1 MRIKNVAP
9 GFGNLCILTG
19 NLCQTL
25 LNGLLDF
32 VIFVPAKE
40 KRRQDMITA
49 KGICKSFAD
58 KQVLSGIDL
67 DIKPG
72 TIFGLLGPSG
82 AGKTTLIK
90 IITGQ
95 IGFDSGVVSVFG
107 KNVKEL
113 TGEDRKKIGIMMD
126 DHGVY
131 DRLSVA
137 DNLKIF
143 CDIYGIPY
151 SGIGKALEEVGLAD
165 SARKPA
171 MKLSKGMLAR
181 LKLARV
187 FMVSPKIL
195 FLDEP
200 TSGLDP
206 MTMKYIHKLILDR
219 RDSGCTVF
227 LTTHNMEEA
236 VALCDDVALLNE
248 GKIVDHGAPSEICR
262 RYNHQKKIKKKK
274 KNGEEISLPHGAE
287 SAEKISSLI
296 AQGKVETI
304 HSSEPTL
311 ETVFIEL
318 TGRKLEAE
326 EENKYA

>member
-1 MRIKNVAP
+1 
-9 GFGNLCILTG
+9 
-19 NLCQTL
+19 
-25 LNGLLDF
+25 
-32 VIFVPAKE
+32 
-40 KRRQDMITA
+40 MINA
-49 KGICKSFAD
+49 KGISKSFAD
-58 KQVLSGIDL
+58 KKVLSGIDL

-95 IGFDSGVVSVFG
+95 MGFDSGEVSVFG
-107 KNVKEL
+107 KSVTEL
-113 TGEDRKKIGIMMD
+113 NGEEKKQIGIMMD

-131 DRLSVA
+131 DRLTVA

-143 CDIYGIPY
+143 CDIYGVPY
-151 SGIGKALEEVGLAD
+151 SAIGSALKEVGLSD
-165 SARKPA
+165 SAKKPA

-206 MTMKYIHKLILDR
+206 MTMKYIHKLILER
-219 RDSGCTVF
+219 RNAGCTVF

-236 VALCDDVALLNE
+236 TVLCDEVALLNE
-248 GKIVDHGAPSEICR
+248 GKIVERGQPSEICR
-262 RYNHQKKIKKKK
+262 RYNHQKKIHIHLKT
-274 KNGEEISLPHGAE
+274 GGDISFAHDAE
-287 SAEKISSLI
+287 SAGEIGRLI
-296 AQGKVETI
+296 EQGRLETI

-326 EENKYA
+326 EEIRYA

>member
-1 MRIKNVAP
+1 
-9 GFGNLCILTG
+9 
-19 NLCQTL
+19 
-25 LNGLLDF
+25 
-32 VIFVPAKE
+32 
-40 KRRQDMITA
+40 MISA

-58 KQVLSGIDL
+58 KEVLSGIDL

-72 TIFGLLGPSG
+72 KIFGLLGPSG
-82 AGKTTLIK
+82 AGKTTLIR

-95 IGFDSGVVSVFG
+95 LGFDSGEVRVFA
-107 KNVKEL
+107 KPVNEL
-113 TGEDRKKIGIMMD
+113 TGDDKKKIGIMMD

-131 DRLSVA
+131 DRLSCT

-143 CDIYGIPY
+143 ADIYGVPY
-151 SGIGKALEEVGLAD
+151 SEIGKALKETGLAD
-165 SARKPA
+165 SAKKPA
-171 MKLSKGMLAR
+171 MKLSKGMRAR
-181 LKLARV
+181 LQLARV
-187 FMVSPKIL
+187 FMIHPKIL

-236 VALCDDVALLNE
+236 TVLCDEVALLNE
-248 GKIVDHGAPSEICR
+248 GKIVDRGAPSEICR
-262 RYNHQKKIKKKK
+262 RYNHQKTINIHLKT
-274 KNGEEISLPHGAE
+274 GEDISLAHGAE

-296 AQGKVETI
+296 EQGKVETI

-326 EENKYA
+326 EEIRYA

>member
-1 MRIKNVAP
+1 
-9 GFGNLCILTG
+9 
-19 NLCQTL
+19 
-25 LNGLLDF
+25 
-32 VIFVPAKE
+32 
-40 KRRQDMITA
+40 MISA
-49 KGICKSFAD
+49 NGICKSFTD
-58 KQVLSGIDL
+58 KEVLSGIDL

-72 TIFGLLGPSG
+72 KIFGLLGPSG
-82 AGKTTLIK
+82 AGKTTLIR

-95 IGFDSGVVSVFG
+95 LGFDAGEVRVFA
-107 KNVKEL
+107 KPVNEL
-113 TGEDRKKIGIMMD
+113 TGDDKKKIGIMMD

-131 DRLSVA
+131 DRLSCT

-143 CDIYGIPY
+143 ADIYGVPY
-151 SGIGKALEEVGLAD
+151 SEIGKAFKEVGLEDA
-165 SARKPA
+165 AKKPA
-171 MKLSKGMLAR
+171 MKLSKGMRAR
-181 LKLARV
+181 LQLARV
-187 FMVSPKIL
+187 FMVRPKIL

-236 VALCDDVALLNE
+236 AVLCDEVALLNE
-248 GKIVDHGAPSEICR
+248 GKIVDRGAPSEICR
-262 RYNHQKKIKKKK
+262 RYNHQKTINIHLKT
-274 KNGEEISLPHGAE
+274 GEDISLAHGAE

-296 AQGKVETI
+296 EQGKVETI

-326 EENKYA
+326 EEIRYA

>member
-1 MRIKNVAP
+1 
-9 GFGNLCILTG
+9 
-19 NLCQTL
+19 
-25 LNGLLDF
+25 
-32 VIFVPAKE
+32 
-40 KRRQDMITA
+40 MISA
-49 KGICKSFAD
+49 NGICKSFTD
-58 KQVLSGIDL
+58 KEVLSGIDL

-72 TIFGLLGPSG
+72 KIFGLLGPSG
-82 AGKTTLIK
+82 AGKTTLIR

-95 IGFDSGVVSVFG
+95 LGFDAGEVRVFA
-107 KNVKEL
+107 KPVNEL
-113 TGEDRKKIGIMMD
+113 TGDDKKKIGIMMD

-131 DRLSVA
+131 DRLSCT

-143 CDIYGIPY
+143 ADIYGVPY
-151 SGIGKALEEVGLAD
+151 SEIGKALKETGLAD
-165 SARKPA
+165 SAKKPA
-171 MKLSKGMLAR
+171 MKLSKGMRAR
-181 LKLARV
+181 LQLARV
-187 FMVSPKIL
+187 FMVRPKIL

-219 RDSGCTVF
+219 RNSGCTVF

-236 VALCDDVALLNE
+236 AVLCDEVALLNE
-248 GKIVDHGAPSEICR
+248 GKIVDRGAPSEICR
-262 RYNHQKKIKKKK
+262 RYNHQKTINIHLKT
-274 KNGEEISLPHGAE
+274 GEDISLAHGAE

-296 AQGKVETI
+296 EQGKVETI

-326 EENKYA
+326 EEIRYA

>member
-1 MRIKNVAP
+1 
-9 GFGNLCILTG
+9 
-19 NLCQTL
+19 
-25 LNGLLDF
+25 
-32 VIFVPAKE
+32 
-40 KRRQDMITA
+40 MISA
-49 KGICKSFAD
+49 KGLCKSFAD
-58 KQVLSGIDL
+58 KEVLSGIDL

-72 TIFGLLGPSG
+72 KIFGLLGPSG
-82 AGKTTLIK
+82 AGKTTLIR

-95 IGFDSGVVSVFG
+95 LGFDSGEVRVFA
-107 KNVKEL
+107 KPVNEL
-113 TGEDRKKIGIMMD
+113 TGDDKKKIGIMMD

-131 DRLSVA
+131 DRLSCT

-143 CDIYGIPY
+143 ADIYGVPY
-151 SGIGKALEEVGLAD
+151 SEIGKALKETGLAD
-165 SARKPA
+165 SAKKPA
-171 MKLSKGMLAR
+171 MKLSKGMRAR
-181 LKLARV
+181 LQLARV
-187 FMVSPKIL
+187 FMVRPKIL

-236 VALCDDVALLNE
+236 AVLCDEVALLNE
-248 GKIVDHGAPSEICR
+248 GKIVDRGAPSEICR
-262 RYNHQKKIKKKK
+262 RYNHQKTINIHLKT
-274 KNGEEISLPHGAE
+274 GEDISLAHGAE

-296 AQGKVETI
+296 EQGKVETI

-326 EENKYA
+326 EEIRYA

>member
-1 MRIKNVAP
+1 
-9 GFGNLCILTG
+9 
-19 NLCQTL
+19 
-25 LNGLLDF
+25 
-32 VIFVPAKE
+32 
-40 KRRQDMITA
+40 MISA

-58 KQVLSGIDL
+58 KEVLSGIDL

-72 TIFGLLGPSG
+72 KIFGLLGPSG
-82 AGKTTLIK
+82 AGKTTLIR

-95 IGFDSGVVSVFG
+95 LGFDSGEVRVFA
-107 KNVKEL
+107 KPVNEL
-113 TGEDRKKIGIMMD
+113 TGDDKKKIGIMMD

-131 DRLSVA
+131 DRLSCT

-143 CDIYGIPY
+143 ADIYGVPY
-151 SGIGKALEEVGLAD
+151 SEIGKALKETGLAD
-165 SARKPA
+165 SAKKPA
-171 MKLSKGMLAR
+171 MKLSKGMRAR
-181 LKLARV
+181 LQLARV
-187 FMVSPKIL
+187 FMVRPKIL

-236 VALCDDVALLNE
+236 AVLCDEVALLNE
-248 GKIVDHGAPSEICR
+248 GKIVDRGAPSEICR
-262 RYNHQKKIKKKK
+262 RYNHQKTISIHLKT
-274 KNGEEISLPHGAE
+274 GEDITLSDGIE
-287 SAEKISSLI
+287 SADEISSLLR
-296 AQGKVETI
+296 QGKIETI

-318 TGRKLEAE
+318 TGRKLENDGE
-326 EENKYA
+326 VRYA

>member
-1 MRIKNVAP
+1 
-9 GFGNLCILTG
+9 
-19 NLCQTL
+19 
-25 LNGLLDF
+25 
-32 VIFVPAKE
+32 
-40 KRRQDMITA
+40 MISA
-49 KGICKSFAD
+49 NGICKSFTD
-58 KQVLSGIDL
+58 KEVLSGIDL

-72 TIFGLLGPSG
+72 KIFGLLGPSG
-82 AGKTTLIK
+82 AGKTTLIR

-95 IGFDSGVVSVFG
+95 LGFDAGEVRVFA
-107 KNVKEL
+107 KPVNEL
-113 TGEDRKKIGIMMD
+113 TGDDKKKIGIMMD

-131 DRLSVA
+131 DRLSCT

-143 CDIYGIPY
+143 ADIYGVPY
-151 SGIGKALEEVGLAD
+151 SEIGKALKETGLAD
-165 SARKPA
+165 SAKKPA
-171 MKLSKGMLAR
+171 MKLSKGMRAR
-181 LKLARV
+181 LQLARV
-187 FMVSPKIL
+187 FMVRPNIL

-219 RDSGCTVF
+219 RNSGCTVF

-236 VALCDDVALLNE
+236 AVLCDEVALLNE
-248 GKIVDHGAPSEICR
+248 GKIVDRGAPSEICR
-262 RYNHQKKIKKKK
+262 RYNHQKTINIHLKT
-274 KNGEEISLPHGAE
+274 GEDISLAHGAE

-296 AQGKVETI
+296 EQGKVETI

-326 EENKYA
+326 EEIRYA

>member
-1 MRIKNVAP
+1 
-9 GFGNLCILTG
+9 
-19 NLCQTL
+19 
-25 LNGLLDF
+25 
-32 VIFVPAKE
+32 
-40 KRRQDMITA
+40 MISA
-49 KGICKSFAD
+49 NGICKSFAD
-58 KQVLSGIDL
+58 KEVLSGIDL

-72 TIFGLLGPSG
+72 KIFGLLGPSG

-95 IGFDSGVVSVFG
+95 LGCDKGEINVLG
-107 KNVKEL
+107 KPVNVL
-113 TGEDRKKIGIMMD
+113 TGNDKKQIGIMMD

-131 DRLSVA
+131 DRLSCM

-143 CDIYGIPY
+143 ADIYGVPY
-151 SGIGKALEEVGLAD
+151 SEIGKALNEVGLAD
-165 SARKPA
+165 SAKKPA
-171 MKLSKGMLAR
+171 MKLSKGMRAR
-181 LKLARV
+181 LQLARV
-187 FMVSPKIL
+187 FMIRPKIL

-206 MTMKYIHKLILDR
+206 MTMKYIHKLITSR
-219 RDSGCTVF
+219 RDEGCTVF

-236 VALCDDVALLNE
+236 TVLCDEVALLNE
-248 GKIVDHGAPSEICR
+248 GKIVDRGAPAEICR
-262 RYNHQKKIKKKK
+262 RYNHQKTINIHLKT
-274 KNGEEISLPHGAE
+274 GEDISFTHGVE

-296 AQGKVETI
+296 KQGKVETI

-326 EENKYA
+326 EEIRYA

>member
-1 MRIKNVAP
+1 MIRA
-9 GFGNLCILTG
+9 
-19 NLCQTL
+19 
-25 LNGLLDF
+25 NGVHKRF
-32 VIFVPAKE
+32 AGKE
-40 KRRQDMITA
+40 
-49 KGICKSFAD
+49 
-58 KQVLSGIDL
+58 VLSGIDL

-95 IGFDSGVVSVFG
+95 LSFESGEVTVFG
-107 KNVKEL
+107 KNVAAL
-113 TGEDRKKIGIMMD
+113 NGEDKKLIGIMMD

-131 DRLSVA
+131 ERLSCT

-143 CDIYGIPY
+143 ADIYGIPH
-151 SGIGKALEEVGLAD
+151 SEIPKTLKEVGLEDA
-165 SARKPA
+165 AKKPA
-171 MKLSKGMLAR
+171 MKLSKGMRAR
-181 LKLARV
+181 LQLARV

-206 MTMKYIHKLILDR
+206 MTMKFIHKLINDR
-219 RDSGCTVF
+219 KKAGCTIF

-236 VALCDDVALLNE
+236 TVLCDEVALLNE
-248 GKIVDHGAPSEICR
+248 GKIVDRGSPEEICR
-262 RYNHQKKIKKKK
+262 KYNHQKKINIHLKSGKDIELSHEK
-274 KNGEEISLPHGAE
+274 S
-287 SAEKISSLI
+287 SADKIRELMEKGQI
-296 AQGKVETI
+296 ETI

-318 TGRKLEAE
+318 TGRNFTGDEEAR
-326 EENKYA
+326 YA

>member
-1 MRIKNVAP
+1 
-9 GFGNLCILTG
+9 
-19 NLCQTL
+19 
-25 LNGLLDF
+25 
-32 VIFVPAKE
+32 
-40 KRRQDMITA
+40 MISA
-49 KGICKSFAD
+49 NGICKSFTD
-58 KQVLSGIDL
+58 KEVLSGIDL

-72 TIFGLLGPSG
+72 KIFGLLGPSG
-82 AGKTTLIK
+82 AGKTTLIR

-95 IGFDSGVVSVFG
+95 LGFDSGEVRVFA
-107 KNVKEL
+107 KPVNEL
-113 TGEDRKKIGIMMD
+113 TGDDKKKIGIMMD

-131 DRLSVA
+131 DRLSCT

-143 CDIYGIPY
+143 ADIYGVPY
-151 SGIGKALEEVGLAD
+151 SEIGKALKETGLAD
-165 SARKPA
+165 SAKKPA
-171 MKLSKGMLAR
+171 MKLSKGMRAR
-181 LKLARV
+181 LQLARV
-187 FMVSPKIL
+187 FMVRPKIL

-219 RDSGCTVF
+219 RNSGCTVF

-236 VALCDDVALLNE
+236 AVLCDEVALLNE
-248 GKIVDHGAPSEICR
+248 GKIVDRGAPSEICR
-262 RYNHQKKIKKKK
+262 RYNHQKTINIHLKT
-274 KNGEEISLPHGAE
+274 GEDISLAHGAE

-296 AQGKVETI
+296 EQGKVETI

-326 EENKYA
+326 EEIRYA

>member
-1 MRIKNVAP
+1 
-9 GFGNLCILTG
+9 
-19 NLCQTL
+19 
-25 LNGLLDF
+25 
-32 VIFVPAKE
+32 
-40 KRRQDMITA
+40 MISA

-58 KQVLSGIDL
+58 KEVLSGIDL
-67 DIKPG
+67 DIKHG
-72 TIFGLLGPSG
+72 KIFGLLGPSG
-82 AGKTTLIK
+82 AGKTTLIR

-95 IGFDSGVVSVFG
+95 LGFDSGEVRVFA
-107 KNVKEL
+107 KPVNEL
-113 TGEDRKKIGIMMD
+113 TGDDKKKIGIMMD

-131 DRLSVA
+131 DRLSCT

-143 CDIYGIPY
+143 ADIYGVPY
-151 SGIGKALEEVGLAD
+151 SEIGKALKETGLAD
-165 SARKPA
+165 SAKKPA
-171 MKLSKGMLAR
+171 MKLSKGMRAR
-181 LKLARV
+181 LQLARV
-187 FMVSPKIL
+187 FMVRPKIL

-236 VALCDDVALLNE
+236 AVLCDEVALLNE
-248 GKIVDHGAPSEICR
+248 GKIVDRGAPSEICR
-262 RYNHQKKIKKKK
+262 RYNHQKKINIHLKT
-274 KNGEEISLPHGAE
+274 GGDVSFAHDAE
-287 SAEKISSLI
+287 SAGEIGRLI
-296 AQGKVETI
+296 EQGRLETI

-326 EENKYA
+326 EEIRYA

>member
-1 MRIKNVAP
+1 
-9 GFGNLCILTG
+9 
-19 NLCQTL
+19 
-25 LNGLLDF
+25 
-32 VIFVPAKE
+32 
-40 KRRQDMITA
+40 MISA

-58 KQVLSGIDL
+58 KEVLSGIDL

-72 TIFGLLGPSG
+72 KIFGLLGPSG
-82 AGKTTLIK
+82 AGKTTLIR

-95 IGFDSGVVSVFG
+95 LGFDSGEVRVFA
-107 KNVKEL
+107 KPVNEL
-113 TGEDRKKIGIMMD
+113 TGDDKKKIGIMMD

-131 DRLSVA
+131 DRLSCT

-143 CDIYGIPY
+143 ADIYGVPY
-151 SGIGKALEEVGLAD
+151 SEIGKALKETGLAD
-165 SARKPA
+165 SAKKPA
-171 MKLSKGMLAR
+171 MKLSKGMRAR
-181 LKLARV
+181 LQLARV

-206 MTMKYIHKLILDR
+206 MTMKYIHRLILDR

-236 VALCDDVALLNE
+236 VVLCDEVALLNE
-248 GKIVDHGAPSEICR
+248 GKIIDRGAPSEICR
-262 RYNHQKKIKKKK
+262 RYNHQKTINIHLKT
-274 KNGEEISLPHGAE
+274 GEDISLAHGAE

-296 AQGKVETI
+296 EQGKVETI

-326 EENKYA
+326 EEIRYA

>member
-1 MRIKNVAP
+1 
-9 GFGNLCILTG
+9 
-19 NLCQTL
+19 
-25 LNGLLDF
+25 
-32 VIFVPAKE
+32 
-40 KRRQDMITA
+40 MISA
-49 KGICKSFAD
+49 NGICKSFAD
-58 KQVLSGIDL
+58 KEVLSGIDL

-72 TIFGLLGPSG
+72 KIFGLLGPSG
-82 AGKTTLIK
+82 AGKTTLIR

-95 IGFDSGVVSVFG
+95 LGFDSGEVRVFA
-107 KNVKEL
+107 KPVNEL
-113 TGEDRKKIGIMMD
+113 TGDDKKKIGIMMD

-131 DRLSVA
+131 DRLSCT

-143 CDIYGIPY
+143 ADIYGVPY
-151 SGIGKALEEVGLAD
+151 SEIGKALKETGLAD
-165 SARKPA
+165 SAKKPA
-171 MKLSKGMLAR
+171 MKLSKGMRAR
-181 LKLARV
+181 LQLARV
-187 FMVSPKIL
+187 FMVRPKIL

-236 VALCDDVALLNE
+236 AVLCDEVALLNE
-248 GKIVDHGAPSEICR
+248 GKIVDRGAPSEICR
-262 RYNHQKKIKKKK
+262 RYNHQKTINIHLKT
-274 KNGEEISLPHGAE
+274 GEDISLAHGAE

-296 AQGKVETI
+296 EQGKVETI

-326 EENKYA
+326 EEIRYA

>member
-1 MRIKNVAP
+1 
-9 GFGNLCILTG
+9 
-19 NLCQTL
+19 
-25 LNGLLDF
+25 
-32 VIFVPAKE
+32 
-40 KRRQDMITA
+40 MINA
-49 KGICKSFAD
+49 KGISKSFAD
-58 KQVLSGIDL
+58 RKVLSGIDL

-95 IGFDSGVVSVFG
+95 MGFDSGEVSVFG
-107 KNVKEL
+107 KSVKEL
-113 TGEDRKKIGIMMD
+113 NGEEKKQIGIMMD

-131 DRLSVA
+131 DRLTVA

-143 CDIYGIPY
+143 CDIYGVPY
-151 SGIGKALEEVGLAD
+151 SAIGSALKEVGLSD
-165 SARKPA
+165 SAKKPA

-206 MTMKYIHKLILDR
+206 MTMKYIHKLILER
-219 RDSGCTVF
+219 RNAGCTVF

-236 VALCDDVALLNE
+236 TVLCDEVALLNE
-248 GKIVDHGAPSEICR
+248 GKIVDRGAPSDICR
-262 RYNHQKKIKKKK
+262 RYNHQKTINIHLKT
-274 KNGEEISLPHGAE
+274 GEDISFAHDAE

-296 AQGKVETI
+296 EQGKVETI

-318 TGRKLEAE
+318 TGRTLEE
-326 EENKYA
+326 DIRYA

>member
-1 MRIKNVAP
+1 
-9 GFGNLCILTG
+9 
-19 NLCQTL
+19 
-25 LNGLLDF
+25 
-32 VIFVPAKE
+32 
-40 KRRQDMITA
+40 MISA
-49 KGICKSFAD
+49 NGICKSFTD
-58 KQVLSGIDL
+58 KEVLSGIDL

-72 TIFGLLGPSG
+72 KIFGLLGPSG
-82 AGKTTLIK
+82 AGKTTLIR

-95 IGFDSGVVSVFG
+95 LGFDAGEVRVFE
-107 KNVKEL
+107 KPVNEL
-113 TGEDRKKIGIMMD
+113 TGDDKKKIGIMMD

-131 DRLSVA
+131 DRLSCT

-143 CDIYGIPY
+143 ADIYGVPY
-151 SGIGKALEEVGLAD
+151 SEIGKALKETGLAD
-165 SARKPA
+165 SAKKPA
-171 MKLSKGMLAR
+171 MKLSKGMRAR
-181 LKLARV
+181 LQLARV
-187 FMVSPKIL
+187 FMVRPKIL

-236 VALCDDVALLNE
+236 AVLCDEVALLNE
-248 GKIVDHGAPSEICR
+248 GKIVDRGAPSEICR
-262 RYNHQKKIKKKK
+262 RYNHQKTINIHLKT
-274 KNGEEISLPHGAE
+274 GEDISLAHGAE

-296 AQGKVETI
+296 EQGKVETI

-326 EENKYA
+326 EEIRYA

>member
-1 MRIKNVAP
+1 
-9 GFGNLCILTG
+9 
-19 NLCQTL
+19 
-25 LNGLLDF
+25 
-32 VIFVPAKE
+32 
-40 KRRQDMITA
+40 MISA
-49 KGICKSFAD
+49 KGICKSFTD
-58 KQVLSGIDL
+58 KEVLSGIDL

-72 TIFGLLGPSG
+72 KIFGLLGPSG
-82 AGKTTLIK
+82 AGKTTLIR

-95 IGFDSGVVSVFG
+95 LGFDSGEVRVFA
-107 KNVKEL
+107 KPVNEL
-113 TGEDRKKIGIMMD
+113 TGDDKKKIGIMMD

-131 DRLSVA
+131 DRLSCT

-143 CDIYGIPY
+143 ADIYGVPY
-151 SGIGKALEEVGLAD
+151 SEIGKAFKEVGLEDA
-165 SARKPA
+165 AKKPA
-171 MKLSKGMLAR
+171 MKLSKGMCAR
-181 LKLARV
+181 LQLARV
-187 FMVSPKIL
+187 FMVRPKIL

-236 VALCDDVALLNE
+236 AVLCDEVALLNE
-248 GKIVDHGAPSEICR
+248 GKIVDRGAPSEICR
-262 RYNHQKKIKKKK
+262 RYNHQKTINIHLKT
-274 KNGEEISLPHGAE
+274 GEDISLAHGAE
-287 SAEKISSLI
+287 SAEKTSSLI
-296 AQGKVETI
+296 EQGKVETI

-326 EENKYA
+326 EEIRYA

>member
-1 MRIKNVAP
+1 
-9 GFGNLCILTG
+9 
-19 NLCQTL
+19 
-25 LNGLLDF
+25 
-32 VIFVPAKE
+32 
-40 KRRQDMITA
+40 MINA
-49 KGICKSFAD
+49 KGISKTFSD
-58 KQVLSGIDL
+58 RKVLSGIDL

-95 IGFDSGVVSVFG
+95 MGFDSGEVSVFG
-107 KNVKEL
+107 KSVTEL
-113 TGEDRKKIGIMMD
+113 NGEEKKQIGIMMD

-131 DRLSVA
+131 DRLTVA

-143 CDIYGIPY
+143 CDIYGVPY
-151 SGIGKALEEVGLAD
+151 SAIGSALKEVGLSD
-165 SARKPA
+165 SAKKPA

-206 MTMKYIHKLILDR
+206 MTMKYIHKLILER
-219 RDSGCTVF
+219 RNAGCTVF

-236 VALCDDVALLNE
+236 TVLCDEVALLNE
-248 GKIVDHGAPSEICR
+248 GKIVDRGAPSDICR
-262 RYNHQKKIKKKK
+262 RYNHQKTINIHLKT
-274 KNGEEISLPHGAE
+274 GEDISFAHDAE

-296 AQGKVETI
+296 EQGKVETI

-318 TGRKLEAE
+318 TGRTLEE
-326 EENKYA
+326 DIRYA